1 MYSFYKI
8 TPPIIP
14 KLTDNFDVSNFDAE
28 FTNEGNF
35 YWMNLKKKTEPI
47 NSIVNTDSKLL

>member
-1 MYSFYKI
+1 MNSFYKI

-35 YWMNLKKKTEPI
+35 Y
-47 NSIVNTDSKLL
+47 